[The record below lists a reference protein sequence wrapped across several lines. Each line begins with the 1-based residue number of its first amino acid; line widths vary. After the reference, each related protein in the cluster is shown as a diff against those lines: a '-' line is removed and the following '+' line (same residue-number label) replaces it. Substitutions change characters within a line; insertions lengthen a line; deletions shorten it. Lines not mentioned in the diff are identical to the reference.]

1 MSTPN
6 TTSLQN
12 NHQQTSSPSQIPT
25 PLRSMSRNNSNIS
38 VASSTNTTN
47 TTNRGELNSTIS
59 TATTSNSIASS
70 YKSHL
75 SKTSLKAPTATPSL
89 SQNQSSLTS
98 ADLKLQQHQ
107 STSLL
112 TACAGTS
119 TPIRSFQRATIS
131 SVVKTRAF
139 DNSPILQSLLAASS
153 PINNANGSNKNSV
166 SNSQTPSPHSTPVFS
181 RSRSLRM
188 SGGPSRYSRNSP
200 SQFYRQSS
208 RTPDVTQQNY
218 HNNQYSF
225 NSHSNSIDYSNS
237 ICGVDNVAPIKLAE
251 LTNETLELKESLEF
265 SEIERQAFEDTTRE
279 LKTTLHNE
287 RSQWKRELDELKKQL
302 EEATANR
309 IKAESQ
315 SIQKDLE
322 MNDLRLGKEKLKN
335 ELDLKDKNLVLIQKN
350 LEKLQQDNNELRDM
364 NEQLKQMMVE
374 KLKYNG
380 LNQAT
385 GPDGSGDD
393 DNAQNFKC
401 ISIVTEMARL
411 RLDVNAKDKLLQ
423 KLNTTNTNFDGD
435 DNYNDQGTESINGP
449 TMINQEMDILNKFLD
464 ETVECIKSWPED
476 LANSNHVQTLM
487 KTLLKAYR

>member
-1 MSTPN
+1 M
-6 TTSLQN
+6 
-12 NHQQTSSPSQIPT
+12 HHQTSSPSQIPT

-38 VASSTNTTN
+38 VASSSNTN

-70 YKSHL
+70 YRSHL
-75 SKTSLKAPTATPSL
+75 SKTNLKAPSTRTGSTTPL
-89 SQNQSSLTS
+89 SHNQSVS
-98 ADLKLQQHQ
+98 ADQQKQ
-107 STSLL
+107 QTSSSSSLL
-112 TACAGTS
+112 AACAGSS

-139 DNSPILQSLLAASS
+139 DKSPMLQSLLAASS
-153 PINNANGSNKNSV
+153 PINNQNNKNSV

-200 SQFYRQSS
+200 SQFYRQNS
-208 RTPDVTQQNY
+208 RTPDV
-218 HNNQYSF
+218 HLGYSF
-225 NSHSNSIDYSNS
+225 NSHSNSVDYSNS
-237 ICGVDNVAPIKLAE
+237 VCGVENLPGGPVRLAE
-251 LTNETLELKESLEF
+251 LANETLELKESLEF

-287 RSQWKRELDELKKQL
+287 RSQWKRELDDLKRQL
-302 EEATANR
+302 TDSTASR

-315 SIQKDLE
+315 LVQKDLE
-322 MNDLRLGKEKLKN
+322 LNDLRLAREKMEN
-335 ELDLKDKNLVLIQKN
+335 ELNLKDKDIGLIQKSLDK
-350 LEKLQQDNNELRDM
+350 LEEENKELRDM
-364 NEQLKQMMVE
+364 NDQLKLMMVE

-380 LNQAT
+380 LNQSMT
-385 GPDGSGDD
+385 SSSGDMD
-393 DNAQNFKC
+393 DNAQNLKC

-423 KLNTTNTNFDGD
+423 QFETSTSNNQQDNDNNEAQEFDS
-435 DNYNDQGTESINGP
+435 NRQSKS
-449 TMINQEMDILNKFLD
+449 NQEYMDILNRFLD
-464 ETVECIKSWPED
+464 ETVECIKSWPEE
-476 LANSNHVQTLM
+476 LANSSHVQNLM